1 MVTAEEYALLAK
13 RVYDAPDDLRS
24 PLSPGWEVL
33 DPPGWEVLGGAW
45 RSEAHPLPSRDLMP
59 DSRHFGREQHQQI
72 TGVRP
77 IVSVLGKEACADIMR
92 ALF

>member
-24 PLSPGWEVL
+24 PLS
-33 DPPGWEVLGGAW
+33 PGWEVLGGAW